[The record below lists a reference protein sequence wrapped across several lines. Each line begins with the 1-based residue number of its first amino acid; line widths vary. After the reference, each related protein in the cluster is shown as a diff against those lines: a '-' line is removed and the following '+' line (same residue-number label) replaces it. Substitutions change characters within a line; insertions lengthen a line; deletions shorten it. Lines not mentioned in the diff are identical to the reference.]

1 MRCANLQPFWPPAL
15 ASQALPAIFI
25 AALRRFRGAALF
37 RGPRPSSSQGVPFWP
52 SGLTRRSS
60 RPAYG
65 GRLTLGVSHQ
75 NNRGALVTK
84 DQVLAALKAKGFVPD
99 SEKPI
104 QYGVQLRFTNGS
116 LVSIFDS
123 GAITPQGKDVELVK
137 QILGLEPGKNGGAVA
152 QPLVQPKGP
161 INNKV
166 FVVYGHDEQARARL
180 DAMLRRWGLEPLI
193 LDQLP
198 SEGQTIIEKLEKYTG
213 EAKFGVVLATPDDEG
228 FRRNHPDEKALR
240 ARQNVVL
247 ELGMLLSTLGR
258 SKVAILL
265 HQQENMERP
274 SDIQGLIYI
283 PFKDN
288 LEKDAGLLLAKEMT
302 AAGYQIDVAR
312 I

>member
-1 MRCANLQPFWPPAL
+1 VN
-15 ASQALPAIFI
+15 
-25 AALRRFRGAALF
+25 
-37 RGPRPSSSQGVPFWP
+37 
-52 SGLTRRSS
+52 
-60 RPAYG
+60 
-65 GRLTLGVSHQ
+65 
-75 NNRGALVTK
+75 K
-84 DQVLAALKAKGFVPD
+84 DQVLATLTAKGFVAD
-99 SEKPI
+99 GEKQI

-116 LVSIFDS
+116 LVSVFDS

-137 QILGLEPGKNGGAVA
+137 QLLGLEPAKSGGATQTFASVKA
-152 QPLVQPKGP
+152 PV
-161 INNKV
+161 NNKV

-265 HQQENMERP
+265 HQQEKMERP

>member
-1 MRCANLQPFWPPAL
+1 M
-15 ASQALPAIFI
+15 
-25 AALRRFRGAALF
+25 
-37 RGPRPSSSQGVPFWP
+37 
-52 SGLTRRSS
+52 
-60 RPAYG
+60 
-65 GRLTLGVSHQ
+65 
-75 NNRGALVTK
+75 TK
-84 DQVLAALKAKGFVPD
+84 DQVLAALTAKGFVPD
-99 SEKPI
+99 GEKQI
-104 QYGVQLRFTNGS
+104 QYGVQLRFTNGL
-116 LVSIFDS
+116 LVSVFNS
-123 GAITPQGKDVELVK
+123 GAITPQGKDAELVK
-137 QILGLEPGKNGGAVA
+137 QLLGLEPGKSGGAA
-152 QPLVQPKGP
+152 QPFVPAKAQV
-161 INNKV
+161 NSKV

>member
-1 MRCANLQPFWPPAL
+1 M
-15 ASQALPAIFI
+15 
-25 AALRRFRGAALF
+25 
-37 RGPRPSSSQGVPFWP
+37 
-52 SGLTRRSS
+52 
-60 RPAYG
+60 
-65 GRLTLGVSHQ
+65 
-75 NNRGALVTK
+75 TK
-84 DQVLAALKAKGFVPD
+84 DQVLEALKAKGFVLD
-99 SEKPI
+99 GEKAI

-116 LVSIFDS
+116 LVSVFDK
-123 GAITPQGKDVELVK
+123 GTVTPQGKDVDVVK
-137 QILGLEPGKNGGAVA
+137 QVLGLDPSKNGGAASFVGA
-152 QPLVQPKGP
+152 PKTMA
-161 INNKV
+161 NNKV
-166 FVVYGHDEQARARL
+166 FVVYGHDEQARTRL

-228 FRRNHPDEKALR
+228 FRRGHPDEKALR

-302 AAGYQIDVAR
+302 AAGYQIDVAK

>member
-1 MRCANLQPFWPPAL
+1 MN
-15 ASQALPAIFI
+15 
-25 AALRRFRGAALF
+25 
-37 RGPRPSSSQGVPFWP
+37 
-52 SGLTRRSS
+52 
-60 RPAYG
+60 
-65 GRLTLGVSHQ
+65 
-75 NNRGALVTK
+75 K
-84 DQVLAALKAKGFVPD
+84 DQVIEILTGNGFVLD
-99 SEKPI
+99 EQKVI

-116 LVSIFDS
+116 LVSVFDK
-123 GAITPQGKDVELVK
+123 GTVTPQGKDAELVK
-137 QILGLEPGKNGGAVA
+137 ELLGLAPGKTPRVVLPVKAPA
-152 QPLVQPKGP
+152 
-161 INNKV
+161 NNKV

-228 FRRNHPDEKALR
+228 YRRNHPDEKALR

-265 HQQENMERP
+265 QQQENMERP

-302 AAGYQIDVAR
+302 AAGYQIDVAK

>member
-1 MRCANLQPFWPPAL
+1 V
-15 ASQALPAIFI
+15 
-25 AALRRFRGAALF
+25 
-37 RGPRPSSSQGVPFWP
+37 SSSIARAKPLAGSV
-52 SGLTRRSS
+52 RS
-60 RPAYG
+60 AQ
-65 GRLTLGVSHQ
+65 TLAITQTVELHV
-75 NNRGALVTK
+75 NK
-84 DQVLAALKAKGFVPD
+84 DQVLAILTGKGFVLD
-99 SEKPI
+99 SEKALP
-104 QYGVQLRFTNGS
+104 YGVQVRFTNGS

-123 GAITPQGKDVELVK
+123 GAVTPQGKDTELVK
-137 QILGLEPGKNGGAVA
+137 ELLGLSPGKQGAAAAAPAKAHV
-152 QPLVQPKGP
+152 
-161 INNKV
+161 NNKV

-228 FRRNHPDEKALR
+228 YRRNHPDEKALR

-265 HQQENMERP
+265 HQQEHMERP

-302 AAGYQIDVAR
+302 AAGYQLDVAK

>member
-1 MRCANLQPFWPPAL
+1 MPA
-15 ASQALPAIFI
+15 
-25 AALRRFRGAALF
+25 GA
-37 RGPRPSSSQGVPFWP
+37 
-52 SGLTRRSS
+52 
-60 RPAYG
+60 
-65 GRLTLGVSHQ
+65 
-75 NNRGALVTK
+75 K
-84 DQVLAALKAKGFVPD
+84 VLK
-99 SEKPI
+99 
-104 QYGVQLRFTNGS
+104 
-116 LVSIFDS
+116 
-123 GAITPQGKDVELVK
+123 
-137 QILGLEPGKNGGAVA
+137 
-152 QPLVQPKGP
+152 
-161 INNKV
+161 NNKV

-228 FRRNHPDEKALR
+228 YRRNHADEKALR

-265 HQQENMERP
+265 HQQEQMERP

-302 AAGYQIDVAR
+302 AAGYQIDVAK